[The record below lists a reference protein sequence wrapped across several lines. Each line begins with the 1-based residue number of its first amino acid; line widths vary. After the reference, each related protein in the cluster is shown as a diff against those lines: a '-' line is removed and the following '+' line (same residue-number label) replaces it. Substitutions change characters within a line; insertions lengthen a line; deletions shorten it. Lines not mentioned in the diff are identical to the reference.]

1 MYWRLGEPH
10 ATLTK
15 ALNRFKPWKTS
26 SSPYS
31 LCCTQHIPFNLGA
44 VFMSDL
50 EFDLSSGLQAFEARN
65 FSKALQLLT
74 PLAEDG
80 NPEAQYRLGMIYQNG
95 LGKVKNLE
103 YAKKYMSAAA
113 QQNHAYA
120 QHGLGVMYLYGEGV
134 EKDESKALEWFRKAA
149 EQGLSGSQMT
159 LGMMYENGQGV
170 EKNEVEARRWYK
182 MAEQNS

>member
-1 MYWRLGEPH
+1 M
-10 ATLTK
+10 
-15 ALNRFKPWKTS
+15 N
-26 SSPYS
+26 
-31 LCCTQHIPFNLGA
+31 
-44 VFMSDL
+44 
-50 EFDLSSGLQAFEARN
+50 
-65 FSKALQLLT
+65 
-74 PLAEDG
+74 
-80 NPEAQYRLGMIYQNG
+80 
-95 LGKVKNLE
+95 
-103 YAKKYMSAAA
+103 AAA

-170 EKNEVEARRWYK
+170 DKNEVEARRWYK